1 MLKMFLNTAFHVLLM
16 KYLAKSFA
24 ISKTGLCESGCMF
37 NVCLVHTLQLLIAF
51 FQFFLIFEKGGIF
64 IFMKSK

>member
-16 KYLAKSFA
+16 KYLANSA
-24 ISKTGLCESGCMF
+24 ISKTGLCESGCTF
-37 NVCLVHTLQLLIAF
+37 NVCLVHTLQLLF
-51 FQFFLIFEKGGIF
+51 FFSFFWIFEKGDIC